1 MQASVV
7 ILLGI
12 VVAGGVLIFLI
23 AALPLP
29 DVMERWSSPIATFI
43 QTAGPIEAAL
53 LLALTLSMRLVF
65 RWWRSRTAKT
75 EWQTQSNFS
84 SKWGHSLQA
93 NSNRFSF
100 MDAESESPVRN
111 LISVPRVFVLSI
123 LSFGLYLFW
132 WFYISW
138 KQYRDHSG
146 ENAHPIWHALTL
158 LVPIYSVFRI
168 HAHMRTYKELMTER
182 QVTSS
187 IRPGLGAAVAFLIV
201 SHVLGIIGI
210 LGIFSGEISKTLVIW
225 LLLESIIVTA
235 ITTWLLTSV
244 QVNVNRY
251 WTAVLPR
258 ASSCRAGIAEVA
270 ITLVGVLFW
279 VDTIAT
285 AFSDSW
291 RML

>member
-1 MQASVV
+1 MT
-7 ILLGI
+7 I
-12 VVAGGVLIFLI
+12 VEKMHT
-23 AALPLP
+23 P
-29 DVMERWSSPIATFI
+29 
-43 QTAGPIEAAL
+43 
-53 LLALTLSMRLVF
+53 
-65 RWWRSRTAKT
+65 
-75 EWQTQSNFS
+75 
-84 SKWGHSLQA
+84 
-93 NSNRFSF
+93 
-100 MDAESESPVRN
+100 
-111 LISVPRVFVLSI
+111 
-123 LSFGLYLFW
+123 FG
-132 WFYISW
+132 
-138 KQYRDHSG
+138 
-146 ENAHPIWHALTL
+146 HALTL

-187 IRPGLGAAVAFLIV
+187 IRPGMGAAVAFLIV

-210 LGIFSGEISKTLVIW
+210 LGIFSGEISKTLAIW
-225 LLLESIIVTA
+225 LLVESIIVTA